1 MKKVAAAALVVAAL
15 AGLWF
20 GPSFF
25 FYEGI
30 TVELRNTGAEPLRA
44 AIVHVTGN
52 SYPLGDLPA
61 GSSKKVVVAPTGESH
76 VEIEHEGHTPLIV
89 DCYFEPGY
97 TGTITVEVTPQQVG
111 RVQSSI
117 RL

>member
-1 MKKVAAAALVVAAL
+1 MKKAAAAALVIAVL
-15 AGLWF
+15 VGLWL
-20 GPSFF
+20 GQSFF
-25 FYEGI
+25 LYEGI
-30 TVELRNTGAEPLRA
+30 TVEVRNTGTEPLRA
-44 AIVHVTGN
+44 TIIHVTGN

-61 GSSKKVVVAPTGESH
+61 GSSKKVVVEPTSESH
-76 VEIEHEGHTPLIV
+76 VEIEHDGHTPLIV

-97 TGTITVEVTPQQVG
+97 TGTIAVEVTPHKIG